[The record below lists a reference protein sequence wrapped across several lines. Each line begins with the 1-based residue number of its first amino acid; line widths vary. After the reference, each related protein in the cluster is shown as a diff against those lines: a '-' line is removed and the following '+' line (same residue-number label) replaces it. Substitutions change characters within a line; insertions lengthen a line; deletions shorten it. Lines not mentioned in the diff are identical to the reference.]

1 MEEMG
6 EGKFYFFLLKSVRPG
21 SDAEGSGSGSYKQ
34 LCCFPN
40 YL

>member
-21 SDAEGSGSGSYKQ
+21 SDAD
-34 LCCFPN
+34 L
-40 YL
+40 LIRRT